1 MLLRRSPFGDPL
13 HHHGVAKIRGGRSH
27 LLVVSR
33 NPDRRG
39 RDALLDAD
47 ALHLELARQAPRE
60 AVGLLREHVCRGKR
74 LRVIGYEDR
83 AHVVDGNQQRAF
95 PDGLG
100 EVGEQT
106 DCLECVCRWQ
116 RKPHRPGAVARPCKR
131 GGAILD
137 DGIDAGAQ
145 APEAARD
152 RDRTVVKGVRRE
164 SQHEHRR
171 SGAADARH
179 GCDGKMQRAAD

>member
-1 MLLRRSPFGDPL
+1 MDLDRALAIARSQHASFRPL
-13 HHHGVAKIRGGRSH
+13 TELGAPCPITA
-27 LLVVSR
+27 LVTDVLPSS
-33 NPDRRG
+33 
-39 RDALLDAD
+39 
-47 ALHLELARQAPRE
+47 E

-137 DGIDAGAQ
+137 DGI
-145 APEAARD
+145 PHSL
-152 RDRTVVKGVRRE
+152 T
-164 SQHEHRR
+164 
-171 SGAADARH
+171 ADFSTSLFAYGR
-179 GCDGKMQRAAD
+179 